1 MLTTSRVVVSR
12 RSKEG
17 SALMAVKVVH
27 VSDITGKESEEQSLG
42 RLVVHEHPNYDS
54 SDLPVTL
61 EALPDEIEGLKES
74 TRFVTVE
81 WVPPGA
87 RRGERMTIGLEDF
100 NLLGEAG
107 RLDAAIDDALIAK
120 HQSRRQTS
128 SGGGRRRSRAR
139 VDYATIEHAGK
150 PHRGRITDAEKEIV
164 RSNLDEVNRRLRDGG
179 LREIDPNDPTLKERY
194 GL

>member
-1 MLTTSRVVVSR
+1 
-12 RSKEG
+12 
-17 SALMAVKVVH
+17 MAVKVVH

-61 EALPDEIEGLKES
+61 EALPEEIEGLKES

-128 SGGGRRRSRAR
+128 SGGSRRRSRAR
-139 VDYATIEHAGK
+139 VDYATIDHAGK

-164 RSNLDEVNRRLRDGG
+164 RNNLDEVNRRLRDAG

>member
-27 VSDITGKESEEQSLG
+27 VSDISGKEAEEQSLG
-42 RLVVHEHPNYDS
+42 RLVVHEHPHYDS

-61 EALPDEIEGLKES
+61 EVLPDEVEGLKES

-81 WVPPGA
+81 WLPPGT
-87 RRGERMTIGLEDF
+87 RRGERMTIGLDDF

-107 RLDAAIDDALIAK
+107 RLDSAIDDALISK
-120 HQSRRQTS
+120 HQSRRQS
-128 SGGGRRRSRAR
+128 SQTGGRRRSRAR

-164 RSNLDEVNRRLRDGG
+164 RNNLDEVNNRLRDAG
-179 LREIDPNDPTLKERY
+179 LRPIDRNDPTLKERY

>member
-61 EALPDEIEGLKES
+61 EALPEEIEGLKES

-128 SGGGRRRSRAR
+128 SGGSRRRSRAR
-139 VDYATIEHAGK
+139 VDYATIDHAGK

-164 RSNLDEVNRRLRDGG
+164 RNNLDEVNRRLRDAG